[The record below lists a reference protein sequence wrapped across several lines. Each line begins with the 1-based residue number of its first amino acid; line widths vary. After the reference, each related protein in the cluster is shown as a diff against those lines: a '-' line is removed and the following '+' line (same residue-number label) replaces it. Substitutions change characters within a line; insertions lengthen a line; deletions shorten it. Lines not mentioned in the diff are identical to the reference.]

1 MSELWRLPQGK
12 GAWISSRGQRSMA
25 KDPAKSTRLFL
36 LEPQD
41 AETLPRQAEAGQ
53 SKVRVPGPIFGA
65 SSSGRSLAVLAKRKA
80 TKTWSDPPVGIGLC
94 SRSCPCPASQV
105 SPPTSGF
112 PLDLRLPSALR
123 GHVSALLLGGG
134 TPARPCL
141 WTCFPWPER

>member
-53 SKVRVPGPIFGA
+53 SKVRVPGPVFGA

-94 SRSCPCPASQV
+94 SRSCPCPRQ
-105 SPPTSGF
+105 PGF
-112 PLDLRLPSALR
+112 APDFRFS
-123 GHVSALLLGGG
+123 
-134 TPARPCL
+134 ARPSPSFCAPGPRVCPL
-141 WTCFPWPER
+141 ARRWHSGPTLPVDVLSLA